1 MGEGL
6 ELLGNLPGM
15 ARPVLLVHGWGGS
28 YATTW
33 KAPGWDMLLGDI
45 GRTEIVGVDLLGH
58 GTAPKPHDPA
68 DYADL
73 GARIFDALPPDEP
86 VDAIGFSL
94 GAMTLLHAATKR
106 PDRFRRIVIAGIG
119 DRLLGPADPAAAS
132 NVDAI
137 GAAMKGEGDPENTW
151 AQAMARHG
159 ALPGNDRDAL
169 LACLRRP
176 MPADPVTR
184 DSCQRV
190 TAKVLVC
197 IGDRDF
203 AGPSDALAAAIPGAT
218 LKVLRSTDHF
228 ATPEAFAFID
238 AVLKFLE

>member
-1 MGEGL
+1 
-6 ELLGNLPGM
+6 M

-45 GRTEIVGVDLLGH
+45 GRTDVIGVDLLGH
-58 GTAPKPHDPA
+58 GTAPKPREPA
-68 DYADL
+68 AYDDL
-73 GARIFDALPPDEP
+73 GARILDALPQEP
-86 VDAIGFSL
+86 VDAVGFSL
-94 GAMTLLHAATKR
+94 GAMTLLHAATQQ
-106 PDRFRRIVIAGIG
+106 PDRFHRVVIAGIG
-119 DRLLGPADPAAAS
+119 DRLLDPDPTAVNGA
-132 NVDAI
+132 DAI
-137 GAAMKGEGDPENTW
+137 EAAMRGEGDPANTW

-159 ALPGNDRDAL
+159 NLPGNDAEAL

-176 MPADPVTR
+176 MPFDPVTR
-184 DSCQRV
+184 ESCQRV

-197 IGDRDF
+197 IGDKDF

-218 LKVLRSTDHF
+218 LKVLRNIDHF

>member
-1 MGEGL
+1 
-6 ELLGNLPGM
+6 M

-45 GRTEIVGVDLLGH
+45 GRTDVIGVDLLGH

-68 DYADL
+68 NYSDL
-73 GARIFDALPPDEP
+73 GARIFDALPPEP
-86 VDAIGFSL
+86 VDAVGFSL
-94 GAMTLLHAATKR
+94 GAMTLLHAATQH
-106 PDRFRRIVIAGIG
+106 PDRFRRIVLAGIG
-119 DRLLGPADPAAAS
+119 DRLLDPDPAAVNSA
-132 NVDAI
+132 DAI
-137 GAAMKGEGDPENTW
+137 GAAMRGEGDPADTW

-159 ALPGNDRDAL
+159 SLPGNDADAL

-176 MPADPVTR
+176 MPANPVTR
-184 DSCQRV
+184 ESCQRV
-190 TAKVLVC
+190 SAQVLVC
-197 IGDRDF
+197 IGDKDF

-218 LKVLRSTDHF
+218 LKILRNTDHF

>member
-1 MGEGL
+1 
-6 ELLGNLPGM
+6 M

-45 GRTEIVGVDLLGH
+45 GRTDIIGVDLLGH

-68 DYADL
+68 DYGDL
-73 GARIFDALPPDEP
+73 GARIVDALPSDEP
-86 VDAIGFSL
+86 VDAVGFSL
-94 GAMTLLHAATKR
+94 GAMTLLHTATQH

-119 DRLLGPADPAAAS
+119 DRLLDPDPADTGNA
-132 NVDAI
+132 DAI
-137 GAAMKGEGDPENTW
+137 GAAMRGEGDPANTW

-159 ALPGNDRDAL
+159 ALPDSDGDAL

-176 MPADPVTR
+176 MPTDPVTR
-184 DSCQRV
+184 ESCQRV

-197 IGDRDF
+197 IGDKDF

-218 LKVLRSTDHF
+218 LKVLRNTDHF

-238 AVLKFLE
+238 AVMKFLE